1 MDMIFKKA
9 CGLDVHQ
16 KTIAAC
22 VQTEDSDKT
31 REVRSYGTTTS
42 DLESLKAWLLE
53 KQVTHVAME
62 STGVYWKPVYNI
74 LEDSFH
80 ILLANARHI
89 KHVPGRKTD
98 IKDCEWIC
106 KLLRAGLLEGSFIPP
121 KPIRELRDLVRY
133 RSKLKQTITQEKN
146 RICKVLEDGNVKLS
160 SVLSDIFGSC
170 GSFAIQALLD
180 NQCSPEEMAPLLK
193 KKGKN
198 IKATESEIR
207 EALRNTITDHHRF
220 MIQLHLDHIA
230 ALEEQLHQLMKRIQ
244 KQLEPYQDI
253 QKLLT
258 TIPGVGE
265 EGAATLIAEIGAD
278 MDQFPDENHLS
289 SWAGMSP
296 GNNES
301 AGKTKSGKTTK
312 GSQHLRCTLV
322 ECSWAATRT
331 KETYLASKYHS
342 LAGRRGK
349 KRALIAVGHKIL
361 IAAYF
366 IIKYKAPYHEL
377 GQDWLDKTRK
387 KSLIGVYLKKLTD
400 LGCIVQPIQPSMA

>member
-1 MDMIFKKA
+1 MDIIVERA

-16 KTIAAC
+16 RTIAAC
-22 VQTEDSDKT
+22 VQTENSEKT
-31 REVRSYGTTTS
+31 REVRTFGTTTTE
-42 DLESLKAWLLE
+42 LESLKSWLVT

-62 STGVYWKPVYNI
+62 STGIYWKPVYNI

-89 KHVPGRKTD
+89 KNVPGRKTD

-106 KLLRAGLLEGSFIPP
+106 KLLRAGLLQGSFIPP
-121 KPIRELRDLVRY
+121 RPIRELRDLIRY
-133 RSKLKQTITQEKN
+133 RTKLVQSIAQEKN
-146 RICKVLEDGNVKLS
+146 RILKVLEDGNVKLS

-170 GSFAIQALLD
+170 GTFAIRAVLD
-180 NQCSPEEMAPLLK
+180 NRCSPEEMAPILK

-220 MIQLHLDHIA
+220 MIQLHLDHIE
-230 ALEEQLHQLMKRIQ
+230 ALEEQLQQLMKRIQ

-265 EGAATLIAEIGAD
+265 EGAAAIIAEIGSD
-278 MDQFPDENHLS
+278 MDQFPDEHHLS

-301 AGKTKSGKTTK
+301 AGKSRSGKTTK
-312 GSQHLRCTLV
+312 GSQQLRCTLV
-322 ECSWAATRT
+322 ECAWAASHT
-331 KETYLASKYHS
+331 KDTYLASKFRS
-342 LAGRRGK
+342 LLGRRGN
-349 KRALIAVGHKIL
+349 KRSLVAVGHKIL
-361 IAAYF
+361 ISAYY

-400 LGCIVQPIQPSMA
+400 LGCIVQPIQPSLP